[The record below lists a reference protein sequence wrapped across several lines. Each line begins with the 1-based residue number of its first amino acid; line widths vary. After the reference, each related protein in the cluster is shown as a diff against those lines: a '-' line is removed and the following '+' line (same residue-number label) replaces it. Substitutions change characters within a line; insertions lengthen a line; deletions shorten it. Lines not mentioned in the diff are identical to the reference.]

1 MKDLESTSLVLE
13 KMVLYK
19 SKITKKKT
27 LAVSTCDYDNWGNKT

>member
-19 SKITKKKT
+19 SKIKKKT